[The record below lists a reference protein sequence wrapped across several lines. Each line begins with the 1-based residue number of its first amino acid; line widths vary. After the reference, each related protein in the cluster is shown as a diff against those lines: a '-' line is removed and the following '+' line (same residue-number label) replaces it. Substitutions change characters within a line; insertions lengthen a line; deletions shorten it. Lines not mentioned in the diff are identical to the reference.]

1 MPEIQ
6 EILKAHGFPYPNTLI
21 MAFIGGSTQHGA
33 SIAESSDTDW
43 YGIFIPPKEKTLGID
58 SFEHFVFPGDVSHR
72 TRANRNTDELDIA
85 LHSLQ
90 KWAGMA
96 AKGNPTVLSFL
107 YANDVW
113 PQRTCKTCGVW
124 KKHHSGHCDPSVAV
138 STCKDFVPGN
148 YQNGVPWGRVAD
160 NANLFLCK
168 THYKPFIYY
177 AQDQMERLMGLRGQ
191 KNINRD
197 KLVDEFGYDTKYAMH
212 IIRLLS
218 EAKELMTDG
227 KITYPRPEVELL
239 KDIRRGKYKLLDIRQ
254 MGEQLNAEIITAAE
268 HSSLPDSIDRGKISS
283 LIADIHLEFYA

>member
-1 MPEIQ
+1 
-6 EILKAHGFPYPNTLI
+6 

-107 YANDVW
+107 YA
-113 PQRTCKTCGVW
+113 QGL
-124 KKHHSGHCDPSVAV
+124 GAV
-138 STCKDFVPGN
+138 SEEWVKIL
-148 YQNGVPWGRVAD
+148 QARE
-160 NANLFLCK
+160 LFLCK
-168 THYKPFIYY
+168 SHYKPFIYY

>member
-107 YANDVW
+107 FANYVFPEPLPCWNCKQIFAKHPATCVAYVPIPYKKQFWMHVLKHRDV
-113 PQRTCKTCGVW
+113 
-124 KKHHSGHCDPSVAV
+124 
-138 STCKDFVPGN
+138 
-148 YQNGVPWGRVAD
+148 
-160 NANLFLCK
+160 FLCK
-168 THYKPFIYY
+168 SHYKPFIYY

-227 KITYPRPEVELL
+227 TITYPRPEVELL

>member
-107 YANDVW
+107 YANRVTIAKDRETDKADSCWLDVLVN
-113 PQRTCKTCGVW
+113 R
-124 KKHHSGHCDPSVAV
+124 D
-138 STCKDFVPGN
+138 
-148 YQNGVPWGRVAD
+148 
-160 NANLFLCK
+160 LFLCK
-168 THYKPFIYY
+168 SHYKPFIYY

-227 KITYPRPEVELL
+227 TITYPRPEVELL

>member
-1 MPEIQ
+1 MPDIQ

-107 YANDVW
+107 YAQLKYVNMVK
-113 PQRTCKTCGVW
+113 QRVDCTACSGDGMRHCPTCSDEGEYDRVFCPWQRVT
-124 KKHHSGHCDPSVAV
+124 DN
-138 STCKDFVPGN
+138 KD
-148 YQNGVPWGRVAD
+148 
-160 NANLFLCK
+160 LFLCK
-168 THYKPFIYY
+168 SHYKPFIYY

>member
-1 MPEIQ
+1 
-6 EILKAHGFPYPNTLI
+6 

-96 AKGNPTVLSFL
+96 AKGNPTVLSFMFAKTEFIGSYHKHQL
-107 YANDVW
+107 DTGQQPWLQVLKHRDV
-113 PQRTCKTCGVW
+113 
-124 KKHHSGHCDPSVAV
+124 
-138 STCKDFVPGN
+138 
-148 YQNGVPWGRVAD
+148 
-160 NANLFLCK
+160 FLCK
-168 THYKPFIYY
+168 SHYKPFIYY